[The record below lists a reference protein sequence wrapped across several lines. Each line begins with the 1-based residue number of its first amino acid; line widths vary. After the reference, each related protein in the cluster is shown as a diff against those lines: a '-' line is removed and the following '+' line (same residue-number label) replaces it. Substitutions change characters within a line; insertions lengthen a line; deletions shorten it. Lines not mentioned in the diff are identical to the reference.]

1 MSPKKSFSLL
11 LLACAMSACSDEPA
25 DNRPGQPVAKRRAI
39 FKEFTRTLEPMGL
52 VARERAPYQRQA
64 FLASALA
71 LQTLMEQPWPYFA
84 PGTDYAPS
92 HAKAAVWDKPAE
104 FKLAR
109 DQFQTKVN
117 ELARLAQGGDLALI
131 RAAVNEVQRSCK
143 SCHNDFRRDS

>member
-1 MSPKKSFSLL
+1 MTLPKIFSLL
-11 LLACAMSACSDEPA
+11 LALTLCACSDEPA

-52 VARERAPYQRQA
+52 VARERAPYKRQE
-64 FLASALA
+64 FLASAQSLQA
-71 LQTLMEQPWPYFA
+71 LVSQPWSYFT

-104 FKLAR
+104 FTAAR
-109 DQFQTKVN
+109 EQFERKVT
-117 ELARLAQGGDLALI
+117 ELTRLAQGGDLDLI

-143 SCHNDFRRDS
+143 SCHNDFRRDI